1 MNVATSVSADTPPPW
16 QQLSAVP
23 MLAGLTGATLESL
36 WQRSIGHHTA
46 AGDVLYRQGEP
57 ATHLV
62 VLLSGAVNARVET
75 AAGRVVAV
83 GSWTAPVALDK
94 VALLDGRRH
103 TATLHARTDCN
114 WRAIARADIEAL
126 IGDAPMVRRHVLHVL
141 AQQVATT
148 QERFVAAATLPAD
161 ARLSRWLLE
170 RAATEGTELT
180 LDGSQEDIARYLGV
194 TRVTLNRALQSLVED
209 ELIRFSH
216 ARVTLIAPE
225 ALASRAA
232 GIARS
237 ERH

>member
-1 MNVATSVSADTPPPW
+1 MATSVSADTAPIW

-23 MLAGLTGATLESL
+23 MLAVLPGATLESL
-36 WQRSIGHHTA
+36 WQRSAGYHTA

-62 VLLSGAVNARVET
+62 VLLSGAVTARIDT
-75 AAGRVVAV
+75 AAGRVVAI
-83 GSWTAPVALDK
+83 GSWTAPAALDK

-103 TATLHARTDCN
+103 TATLHARTDCY

-126 IGDAPMVRRHVLHVL
+126 ITDVPLVRRHVLHVL
-141 AQQVATT
+141 AQQVTTT
-148 QERFVAAATLPAD
+148 QQRFVAAATLPAD

-180 LDGSQEDIARYLGV
+180 LDSSQEDIARHLGV
-194 TRVTLNRALQSLVED
+194 TRVTLNRALRSLVKD
-209 ELIRFSH
+209 ELIRVRH

-225 ALASRAA
+225 ALAKRAT
-232 GIARS
+232 GVARS
-237 ERH
+237 QLH